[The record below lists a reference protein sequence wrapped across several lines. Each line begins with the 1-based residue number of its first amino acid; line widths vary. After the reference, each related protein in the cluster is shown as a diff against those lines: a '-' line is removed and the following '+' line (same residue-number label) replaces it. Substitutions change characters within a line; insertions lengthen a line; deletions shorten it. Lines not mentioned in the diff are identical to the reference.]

1 MNIIE
6 IDDLHFTYPD
16 GTRALRGV
24 SLSLRAGR
32 SLGLI
37 GPNGAGKSTLL
48 LHLNGILSGAGAVRF
63 RGTPVEQCDSAQLRA
78 AVGLVFEDPDD
89 QLFMPTVLDDVTFG
103 PLNLRLSPE
112 QARTRALQALAAVD
126 AEHLRSRAPHHLS
139 AGQKR
144 RVALATVLA
153 MEPEVLVLD
162 EPVAAL
168 DPEGREAII
177 ELLAALEVTRIIASH
192 DLDMIL
198 ALCDEVALLDD
209 GQIHAQGD
217 THHILAD
224 DDLLRAHGLRVP
236 LTLQLARAPRTRRP
250 NSSE

>member
-1 MNIIE
+1 MNVIE

-24 SLSLRAGR
+24 SLSLPEGR

-48 LHLNGILSGAGAVRF
+48 LHLNGILSGTGAVRF
-63 RGTPVEQCDSAQLRA
+63 EGTPIERCDAAHLRA

-89 QLFMPTVLDDVTFG
+89 QLFMPTVLDDVAFG
-103 PLNLRLSPE
+103 PLNLGLPAE
-112 QARTRALQALAAVD
+112 QARERALEALAAVD
-126 AEHLRSRAPHHLS
+126 AEHLRARPPHHLS

-153 MEPEVLVLD
+153 MQPRVLVVD
-162 EPVAAL
+162 EPLAAL
-168 DPEGREAII
+168 DPEGREAIMH
-177 ELLAALEVTRIIASH
+177 LLGSLEMTKIVASH

-198 ALCDEVALLDD
+198 ALCDEMALLDD
-209 GQIHAQGD
+209 GKIYAQGD
-217 THHILAD
+217 TRETLSD
-224 DDLLRAHGLRVP
+224 EKLLRAHGLRVP
-236 LTLQLARAPRTRRP
+236 LTLIRRAMGNRQ
-250 NSSE
+250 